1 MMATGSA
8 SMARPAIAVSAA
20 TPGGT
25 GALRLRHL
33 PELRRDRIDG
43 ALAERSLVPV
53 LPPEDEWQ
61 LRPRRAWRIN
71 LWRFWQSMDERM
83 LLEPLTLSRRASLD
97 ARLRDL
103 EESKIAAFGWLALPV
118 FLAILQVDFR
128 RAADGILFTSWVWP
142 TLVLAHLLIGAS
154 GVGAIL
160 LARRRATQAQG
171 SNAVLQQVTIG
182 MLIAGSLMTGI
193 LGIRYRSSGFE
204 FMLAMVVVNL
214 VFYLPR
220 QIRWPLVIVSCV
232 AAIAAVPLPR
242 LGTDYTVVILLNEVM
257 VGGFLIVAV
266 GNMLTRER
274 IAAQILKL
282 QLEEVAHVDALTG
295 VYSRRHIQ
303 AALDL
308 ALQDRAHD
316 GPPLS
321 VILFDIDHFK
331 SVNDNYGHNVG
342 DDLLRGISRVAQQRL
357 RFADVVGRWGG
368 EEFIVLCPD
377 TTLEEAYQVADTL
390 RDRIAQRAF
399 PVVGNRTASFG
410 VATATARDTGAT
422 LVDRADRGLYEAK
435 RNGRNQ
441 VRIAT

>member
-1 MMATGSA
+1 MSSTRRRSTDLGDTGEWPARSLPTPATG
-8 SMARPAIAVSAA
+8 I
-20 TPGGT
+20 
-25 GALRLRHL
+25 
-33 PELRRDRIDG
+33 RRV
-43 ALAERSLVPV
+43 E

-61 LRPRRAWRIN
+61 LRPRRAWRIG
-71 LWRFWQSMDERM
+71 LWRFWQSMDERL
-83 LLEPLTLSRRASLD
+83 LLEPLTLQRRQALED
-97 ARLRDL
+97 RLRAL

-118 FLAILQVDFR
+118 FFAILQVDFR
-128 RAADGILFTSWVWP
+128 RAIEGTLFTSWVWP
-142 TLVLAHLLIGAS
+142 TLTIAHLLIGAS

-160 LARRRATQAQG
+160 MARRRATQTQVAKPI
-171 SNAVLQQVTIG
+171 LQHVTLG
-182 MLIAGSLMTGI
+182 MLVVGCLVTGI
-193 LGIRYRSSGFE
+193 LGIRFRSSGFE

-220 QIRWPLVIVSCV
+220 HIRWPLDIVACL
-232 AAIAAVPLPR
+232 AAILAVPLR
-242 LGTDYTVVILLNEVM
+242 QLGSDYQALVLLNEVL
-257 VGGFLIVAV
+257 VGGFLMMAV

-303 AALDL
+303 AALDM
-308 ALQDRAHD
+308 ALQERGHD

-331 SVNDNYGHNVG
+331 SVNDTHGHNVG

-368 EEFIVLCPD
+368 EEFVVICPE
-377 TTLEEAYQVADTL
+377 TTLDEAHQVAENL
-390 RDRIAQRAF
+390 RERIAKREF
-399 PVVGNRTASFG
+399 PVVGHRTASFG
-410 VATATARDTGAT
+410 VAAATSRDTGTT
-422 LVDRADRGLYEAK
+422 LVGRADAALYEAK

-441 VRIAT
+441 VRVAP